1 MKNTMV
7 FFNGLVAFLCT
18 ISVCFAYTANDTK
31 NMIFMGFLA
40 LANLIIYQT
49 EKGK

>member
-1 MKNTMV
+1 MKSLAN
-7 FFNGLVAFLCT
+7 FFTGIVAFLCT
-18 ISVCFAYTANDTK
+18 VSVCFAYTANDTK

-40 LANLIIYQT
+40 LASLIIYQT